1 MDRITEFTI
10 TRIKMQGF
18 KAFAQ
23 EREFFFRSTSYIS
36 GANGQGKTT
45 IADAIAYAFCGV
57 PFWGEKGIDKLMSK
71 GAKQM
76 CVEVEFVNGDGE
88 IYTLVRRKNGN
99 TTSIALNRK
108 YNEHKKVL
116 RLYLLRR
123 IYFCRL

>member
-76 CVEVEFVNGDGE
+76 CVEE
-88 IYTLVRRKNGN
+88 IGRAHV
-99 TTSIALNRK
+99 
-108 YNEHKKVL
+108 
-116 RLYLLRR
+116 
-123 IYFCRL
+123 

>member
-45 IADAIAYAFCGV
+45 IG
-57 PFWGEKGIDKLMSK
+57 
-71 GAKQM
+71 
-76 CVEVEFVNGDGE
+76 
-88 IYTLVRRKNGN
+88 RRYC
-99 TTSIALNRK
+99 IRI
-108 YNEHKKVL
+108 
-116 RLYLLRR
+116 LRR
-123 IYFCRL
+123 AVLGLKRY